1 MLESPSDV
9 RESLEEFLSMWEC
22 VDEKHYILASTEK
35 NIGNM
40 VGYRSPTLLVVDK
53 YLEVVEVYVVTLLA
67 VLQRD
72 VNFAMSWVE
81 KAALPEQ
88 KRQVTVVAL
97 SSSYNWSLL
106 EQSNTINIVLFG

>member
-1 MLESPSDV
+1 MQADPSDV
-9 RESLEEFLSMWEC
+9 RESLEEFLSMWES
-22 VDEKHYILASTEK
+22 VNEEHYILASTEK

-40 VGYRSPTLLVVDK
+40 VGYGSPTLLGIDK

-72 VNFAMSWVE
+72 VNFAISWVE

-88 KRQVTVVAL
+88 KRQVPVLSL
-97 SSSYNWSLL
+97 SSSYIGSLL
-106 EQSNTINIVLFG
+106 DKVMFG